1 MSSYLNDKTRSR
13 GLRNNNPLN
22 LRKTS
27 AKWLGKITP
36 SADKDFEQFT
46 SLEMGLR
53 AGAINIKTQIN
64 VRKKNTLSKLI
75 YTYAPPN
82 ENDTTNYIKVIA
94 DSLNI
99 NPNATIK
106 ADANTLFK
114 LIRPMLKIEIGN
126 EHNLISDA
134 QIMEGVNLAL
144 NIKPKEPTTSPK
156 TGILADAGLFILLLL
171 VFIYFIIKL

>member
-22 LRKTS
+22 IRKT
-27 AKWLGKITP
+27 ANKWTGKITP
-36 SADKDFEQFT
+36 SADKDFEQFN

-53 AGAINIKTQIN
+53 AGALNIKTQIN
-64 VRKKNTLSKLI
+64 QRGKNTLAKLI

-82 ENDTTNYIKVIA
+82 ENDTLNYI
-94 DSLNI
+94 NI
-99 NPNATIK
+99 VSQAIQISPNATIK
-106 ADANTLFK
+106 ADATTLYK

-126 EHNLISDA
+126 DEKLISDA

-144 NIKPKEPTTSPK
+144 NIKPKEEKKKQTQ
-156 TGILADAGLFILLLL
+156 ARE
-171 VFIYFIIKL
+171 Y